1 MGPIIH
7 MEAYLSY
14 PRAGR
19 TVTWMVETV
28 RSSDPSN
35 LDSNHIAEATSVGQ
49 TGQSYTPTWR
59 ERKRGAVCLIVVT
72 PQALWTNVR

>member
-1 MGPIIH
+1 

-14 PRAGR
+14 PRGR

-28 RSSDPSN
+28 SSSDPSN

-49 TGQSYTPTWR
+49 TGQYYALTYGGR
-59 ERKRGAVCLIVVT
+59 ESEA
-72 PQALWTNVR
+72 QSA

>member
-1 MGPIIH
+1 

-28 RSSDPSN
+28 CSSDPSN
-35 LDSNHIAEATSVGQ
+35 LDSNHIAKATSMGQ

-59 ERKRGAVCLIVVT
+59 GRKRGAVRLIVVT
-72 PQALWTNVR
+72 PQALYTNVG